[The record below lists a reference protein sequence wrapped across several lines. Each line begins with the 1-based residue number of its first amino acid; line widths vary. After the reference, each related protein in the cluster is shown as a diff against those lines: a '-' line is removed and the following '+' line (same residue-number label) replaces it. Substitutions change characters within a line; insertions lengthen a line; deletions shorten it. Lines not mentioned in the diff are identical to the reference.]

1 MKSWH
6 INLSK
11 CVFLVA
17 VFSLSALCAVASPL
31 TVVGE
36 QCDTIDAAELL
47 PSFDTLQVQ
56 PDTVEAP
63 DAEPTSFYTRR
74 TQRLKRDWAR
84 L

>member
-31 TVVGE
+31 TAAGE
-36 QCDTIDAAELL
+36 QRDTIDAAELL

-63 DAEPTSFYTRR
+63 TRSPLLSMPAERN
-74 TQRLKRDWAR
+74 A
-84 L
+84 

>member
-11 CVFLVA
+11 CVLLVV
-17 VFSLSALCAVASPL
+17 VFSLSALCAAASSL

-56 PDTVEAP
+56 PDTVKP
-63 DAEPTSFYTRR
+63 PSRSPLLSMPAERN
-74 TQRLKRDWAR
+74 A
-84 L
+84 